1 MLGVWGGDMG
11 MLMLMMAVYDE
22 KKIETTG
29 TPLSGADIQ
38 HTVKRYIKRTK
49 RKVGE
54 EETERRRDGETK
66 RIERRKQKR
75 RERLI

>member
-1 MLGVWGGDMG
+1 MG

-29 TPLSGADIQ
+29 TPLTGADIQ
-38 HTVKRYIKRTK
+38 HAVKRYIRRTK

-54 EETERRRDGETK
+54 EETEIHGEKRGRRRKGERK
-66 RIERRKQKR
+66 R
-75 RERLI
+75 